1 MDNKLKWYVLRVVS
15 GKEKKCKE
23 LIDKEVEKNPILNKN
38 IKNVVLPLEKVYKV
52 RKGKKYSQDRNFYP
66 GYIIIEANMDGEIKL
81 TIESIPNVM
90 HFLKDGKSP
99 IPLRPIEVNR
109 MLNRVDENKDLTDY
123 DIPFIVGENV
133 EIIDGPF
140 KSFNGEIVKIDI
152 EKKIAKL
159 NVKIFGRETPL
170 ELNFLQINKI

>member
-1 MDNKLKWYVLRVVS
+1 MENKLKWYVLRVVS

-23 LIDKEVEKNPILNKN
+23 LIDKEVEKNPILNKSV
-38 IKNVVLPLEKVYKV
+38 KNVVLPLEKVYKV

-66 GYIIIEANMDGEIKL
+66 GYIIIEAYMDGEIML
-81 TIESIPNVM
+81 TIEAIPDVI
-90 HFLKDGKSP
+90 HFLKDGRNP

-123 DIPFIVGENV
+123 DVPFIIGENV
-133 EIIDGPF
+133 EIGDGPF
-140 KSFNGEIVKIDI
+140 KSFNGEIVQIDND
-152 EKKIAKL
+152 KKTVKL

-170 ELNFLQINKI
+170 ELSFLQIDKI